1 MIKSVLSV
9 IIVLGVSLLLSSCA
23 TTPTGASDGPDYDYS
38 SDAGLWA
45 TEWKTKLKCYV

>member
-1 MIKSVLSV
+1 MIKSVLSI

-23 TTPTGASDGPDYDYS
+23 TTPTGASGGPGYDS
-38 SDAGLWA
+38 SSNAELWA